1 MCDSGIS
8 LEFRISRKFC
18 ELARQRQVILGTRVA
33 LSVLLLLA
41 GWKVFHQL
49 AALQISRIY
58 PTVEGFQEALR
69 WDPEGPDYYYRLGV
83 IHRDNPE
90 YQDLHLARY
99 YLEKASQL
107 NPYYWRYWLEL
118 ARSYEIS
125 EMSVQAEQAY
135 LKAVEINPRAPVY
148 RWRFANFYIRE
159 GDLEKALPQFK
170 TAIEL
175 DPVGY
180 LQSTLA
186 FLWKAGVKIEDILSI
201 YPEDQRAGLMLMR
214 FLVQQEGVE
223 EGLVDSQWE
232 KLLSENSNSVPIDEG
247 EFYIQYLLDGG
258 RFHKAREAWI
268 RLVRGNGLEDKT
280 YLKKENFV
288 WNGAFE
294 IPITGRA
301 LDWKAKPSVAY
312 EMIPPMVSHKSPG
325 FERDKGLR
333 FVFKGTENIN
343 FNGFQQ
349 LVIVEPEVEYEFSF
363 KARSEDIST
372 EQGLYFEVVAESVIL
387 QTEQIL
393 GTTPLTEYSSRF
405 KVPSDQSLVAVR
417 LRRRPSRRIDN
428 KLRGTLWLETVK
440 LEKVSG

>member
-1 MCDSGIS
+1 M
-8 LEFRISRKFC
+8 
-18 ELARQRQVILGTRVA
+18 ILGTRVT
-33 LSVLLLLA
+33 LSALLLLA

-49 AALQISRIY
+49 AALQISRVY
-58 PTVEGFQEALR
+58 PTVEGLQEALR
-69 WDPEGPDYYYRLGV
+69 WDPEGPDYYYQLGV

-107 NPYYWRYWLEL
+107 NPYHWRYWLEL

-125 EMSVQAEQAY
+125 EMSAQAEQAY
-135 LKAVEINPRAPVY
+135 LKAVEINPKAPVY
-148 RWRFANFYIRE
+148 RWRFGNFYIRE
-159 GDLEKALPQFK
+159 GDLEKALLQFE

-175 DPVGY
+175 DPAEY

-186 FLWKAGVKIEDILSI
+186 LLWKAGVGSEDILSI
-201 YPEDQRAGLMLMR
+201 YPEDQWAGLMLMR

-232 KLLSENSNSVPIDEG
+232 KLLSGSSNSVAIDEG

-258 RFHKAREAWI
+258 RFYKAREAWI
-268 RLVRGNGLEDKT
+268 RLVRGNGLEDQA
-280 YLKKENFV
+280 YLKKENFL
-288 WNGAFE
+288 WNGTFE
-294 IPITGRA
+294 MPITGRA
-301 LDWKAKPSVAY
+301 LDWRAKQSDAY
-312 EMIPPMVSHKSPG
+312 EIIPLMTSSGSK
-325 FERDKGLR
+325 RNKGLK
-333 FVFKGTENIN
+333 FDFKGTENIN

-349 LVIVEPEVEYEFSF
+349 LVIVEPEVEYELSF
-363 KARSEDIST
+363 KARSEEIST
-372 EQGLYFEVVAESVIL
+372 EQGLYFEVAAGSVLL

>member
-1 MCDSGIS
+1 MS
-8 LEFRISRKFC
+8 
-18 ELARQRQVILGTRVA
+18 A
-33 LSVLLLLA
+33 LLLLA

-49 AALQISRIY
+49 AALQISRVY
-58 PTVEGFQEALR
+58 PTVEGLQEALR
-69 WDPEGPDYYYRLGV
+69 WDPEGPDYYYQLGV

-107 NPYYWRYWLEL
+107 NPYHWRYWLEL

-125 EMSVQAEQAY
+125 EMSAQAEQAY
-135 LKAVEINPRAPVY
+135 LKAVEINPKAPVY
-148 RWRFANFYIRE
+148 RWRFGNFYIRE
-159 GDLEKALPQFK
+159 GDLEKALLQFE

-175 DPVGY
+175 DPAEY

-186 FLWKAGVKIEDILSI
+186 LLWKAGVGSEDILSI
-201 YPEDQRAGLMLMR
+201 YPEDQWAGLMLMR

-223 EGLVDSQWE
+223 EELVDSQWE
-232 KLLSENSNSVPIDEG
+232 KLLSGNSTSVAIDEG

-258 RFHKAREAWI
+258 RFYKAREAWI
-268 RLVRGNGLEDKT
+268 RLVRGNGLEDQA
-280 YLKKENFV
+280 YLKKENFL
-288 WNGAFE
+288 WNGTFE
-294 IPITGRA
+294 MPITGRA
-301 LDWKAKPSVAY
+301 LDWRAKQSDAY
-312 EMIPPMVSHKSPG
+312 EIIPLMTSSGSK
-325 FERDKGLR
+325 RNKGLK
-333 FVFKGTENIN
+333 FDFKGTENIN

-349 LVIVEPEVEYEFSF
+349 LVIVEPEVEYELSF
-363 KARSEDIST
+363 KARSEEIST
-372 EQGLYFEVVAESVIL
+372 EQGLYFEVAAGSVLL

-393 GTTPLTEYSSRF
+393 GTTPLTEYSGRF

>member
-1 MCDSGIS
+1 
-8 LEFRISRKFC
+8 
-18 ELARQRQVILGTRVA
+18 
-33 LSVLLLLA
+33 
-41 GWKVFHQL
+41 
-49 AALQISRIY
+49 
-58 PTVEGFQEALR
+58 
-69 WDPEGPDYYYRLGV
+69 
-83 IHRDNPE
+83 
-90 YQDLHLARY
+90 
-99 YLEKASQL
+99 
-107 NPYYWRYWLEL
+107 
-118 ARSYEIS
+118 
-125 EMSVQAEQAY
+125 MSVQAEQAY
-135 LKAVEINPRAPVY
+135 LKAVEINPRAPIY

-175 DPVGY
+175 DPAGY

-186 FLWKAGVKIEDILSI
+186 FLWKAGVKSEDILSI

-232 KLLSENSNSVPIDEG
+232 KLLSGSSNSVPIDEG

-258 RFHKAREAWI
+258 RFPKAREAWI

-312 EMIPPMVSHKSPG
+312 EMIPPMVSPKSPG
-325 FERDKGLR
+325 FERDTGLR

-363 KARSEDIST
+363 KARSEEIST

-393 GTTPLTEYSSRF
+393 GTTPLTKYSSRF

-417 LRRRPSRRIDN
+417 LRRQPSRRLDN